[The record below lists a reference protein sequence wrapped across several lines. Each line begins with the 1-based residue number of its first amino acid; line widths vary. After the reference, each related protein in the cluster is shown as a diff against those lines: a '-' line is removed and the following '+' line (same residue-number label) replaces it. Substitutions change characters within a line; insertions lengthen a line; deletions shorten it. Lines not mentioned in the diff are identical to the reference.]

1 MIEVALIGV
10 AHCHIQGFSKR
21 IEARDD
27 VKARYVWD
35 HDVARAADVAETHGA
50 DVAELETILAD
61 ESVSGV
67 VVYSEIDQ
75 HWELISRIAEAGK
88 AMFVEKP
95 LGLGVAD
102 AYAAR
107 DAIKQSGV
115 LFQTGYFSRG
125 DPLLRF
131 VRKHIDKGSF
141 GKITRIRCCN
151 AHNGALRRALA
162 GPFEWMTDP
171 ARAGGGGYIDLGTHA
186 LDVMLWL
193 LQFPKVLEATAMLG
207 NGISAYASGC
217 DELGEGLLIMEDGCI
232 GSLAASWDDLGRPL
246 PLQVM
251 GTEGYAFIAD
261 GKLYFKSEHVD
272 GADGSV
278 WSGNLPEK
286 LPHALDIFFDH
297 LLGRDAHPLVTAEEA
312 AQSSVVMEALL
323 LGAEKRAWVKP
334 AYRRGR

>member
-1 MIEVALIGV
+1 MIEIALIGV
-10 AHCHIQGFSKR
+10 AHCHIQGFAKR
-21 IEARDD
+21 IDARDD
-27 VKARYVWD
+27 IKVRFVWD
-35 HDVARAADVAETHGA
+35 RDRARAADEAKAHGA
-50 DVAELETILAD
+50 EVADLESILAD
-61 ESVSGV
+61 KSVSGV
-67 VVYSEIDQ
+67 VVYSETDQ
-75 HWELISRIAEAGK
+75 HEDLISRIAEVGK

-95 LGLGVAD
+95 LGLGAD
-102 AYAAR
+102 DACAAR

-131 VRKHIDKGSF
+131 VKEHIDRGSF

-193 LQFPKVLEATAMLG
+193 LRFPKVLEATATLG
-207 NGISAYASGC
+207 KGMGAYASGC
-217 DELGEGLLIMEDGCI
+217 DELGEGLLRMEDGCI
-232 GSLAASWDDLGRPL
+232 GSLAASWDDVGRPL

-251 GTEGYAFIAD
+251 GTDGYAYIAD
-261 GKLYFKSEHVD
+261 GKLYFKSGHVD

-278 WSGNLPEK
+278 WSGDLPQK

-297 LLGRDAHPLVTAEEA
+297 LVGRDEHPLVTVEEA
-312 AQSSVVMEALL
+312 AQSCVVMEALL
-323 LGAEKRAWVKP
+323 LGAKEQTWVKP
-334 AYRRGR
+334 AYRRH